1 MGDPMPDLAL
11 SSSALAG
18 ERPVRIHYS
27 REGHGAALVFLH
39 GGWGYD
45 IYPLDAGP
53 LIRDHLVVVPRRA
66 GYGRSTPLEAFPP
79 EFHRCAL
86 LETVAVLDGL
96 GIDRA
101 VWWGHSDGAVIAAMA
116 AIHTPGRVRA
126 VILEA
131 LHFYAAKPRSRAF
144 FERMAADPDS
154 FGARVR
160 QTLATEHGDDRWRT
174 VLRLDGQAWLDLASE
189 ASTPQADLYRGTLGE
204 VRAPVLVIHGGAD
217 PRTEPGELDQILTA
231 LTDSVLSFHA
241 EAGHSPHS
249 EASTTDAVT
258 RAVTAFLGSLAP

>member
-1 MGDPMPDLAL
+1 
-11 SSSALAG
+11 
-18 ERPVRIHYS
+18 
-27 REGHGAALVFLH
+27 
-39 GGWGYD
+39 
-45 IYPLDAGP
+45 
-53 LIRDHLVVVPRRA
+53 
-66 GYGRSTPLEAFPP
+66 
-79 EFHRCAL
+79 
-86 LETVAVLDGL
+86 
-96 GIDRA
+96 
-101 VWWGHSDGAVIAAMA
+101 
-116 AIHTPGRVRA
+116 
-126 VILEA
+126 
-131 LHFYAAKPRSRAF
+131 
-144 FERMAADPDS
+144 MAADPDS

-189 ASTPQADLYRGTLGE
+189 APTPQADLYQGTLGE

-231 LTDSVLSFHA
+231 LTDAVLSFHA